1 MKIMNPYSK
10 LDYEIFEK
18 LYLEHLKNDPY
29 EIYLRTLKLVFG
41 K

>member
-1 MKIMNPYSK
+1 MQFINPYTK
-10 LDYEIFEK
+10 EDYDEFKK
-18 LYLEHLKNDPY
+18 LYLEYLKNCPY